1 MVKYYE
7 SNTIF
12 QFNWD
17 QVARGFW
24 QRYPNPNSTHVLTE
38 DTVSRK
44 VEDGMLHTTRLLTKT
59 NRVPKWG
66 ERFISKS
73 VVKIVE
79 ETIVDP
85 KTKTLTTYTRNLG
98 YTKVMVVVEKVV
110 YKVCEENPNWTVA
123 KRSAWIDSQVF
134 GFGRAIQAFGLDR
147 FKKNCT
153 LMYNGF
159 NYVLAHM
166 FPHTA
171 QYMNPTLSQMG
182 FAHLVRTTYIIQA
195 SKGKNLYL
203 HVSFF
208 LFKVD
213 EGAGARTSLA
223 EDFQHSLQGRAE
235 KVKDAAK
242 KATDLAKKKAGTIY
256 AAYQSEQS

>member
-7 SNTIF
+7 SNTIY

-17 QVARGFW
+17 QVVRGFW

-44 VEDGMLHTTRLLTKT
+44 VKDGILHTTRLLTKT

-79 ETIVDP
+79 ETTVDP

-98 YTKVMVVVEKVV
+98 YTKVMAVVEKVV

-182 FAHLVRTTYIIQA
+182 FAHLV
-195 SKGKNLYL
+195 
-203 HVSFF
+203 
-208 LFKVD
+208 D

-223 EDFQHSLQGRAE
+223 EDFQQSLQGRAE

>member
-1 MVKYYE
+1 MTVAVEK
-7 SNTIF
+7 SDMCSITF
-12 QFNWD
+12 QMKVHTLSEWIDFCD
-17 QVARGFW
+17 IPF
-24 QRYPNPNSTHVLTE
+24 THVLTE
-38 DTVSRK
+38 DTISRK
-44 VEDGMLHTTRLLTKT
+44 VKNGILHTTRLLTKT

-66 ERFISKS
+66 ERLISKN

-79 ETIVDP
+79 ESTVDP

-98 YTKVMVVVEKVV
+98 YTRVMSIVEKVV

-134 GFGRAIQAFGLDR
+134 GFSRAIQAFGLDR

-171 QYMNPTLSQMG
+171 QYMNPSLSQMG
-182 FAHLVRTTYIIQA
+182 FAHLV
-195 SKGKNLYL
+195 
-203 HVSFF
+203 
-208 LFKVD
+208 D
-213 EGAGARTSLA
+213 EGIKTSLA
-223 EDFQHSLQGRAE
+223 GDFQYSLQGKAE

-242 KATDLAKKKAGTIY
+242 KATDLAKKRAGTIY
-256 AAYQSEQS
+256 AAYQPEQS